1 MEEGINIVIG
11 ETVTVTNESNIINL
25 YIRNNNEL
33 ELYSTIKVPYM
44 INHVDLL
51 AIPEDPRY
59 FLYEGYEKDTHGCRY
74 RLMLKPYG
82 NLKGVYRILNGV
94 NLHKVADIEEPGIK
108 MTRK

>member
-25 YIRNNNEL
+25 YIRNNDEL

-44 INHVDLL
+44 INHIDLL
-51 AIPEDPRY
+51 SIPEDPRY
-59 FLYEGYEKDTHGCRY
+59 FLYEGYEKDTQGCRY
-74 RLMLKPYG
+74 RLMLKPFG

-94 NLHKVADIEEPGIK
+94 NLHKVADVEEIGIK
-108 MTRK
+108 LERK